1 MFLTGETTMP
11 FAAVCLSAMFLGLPS
26 SHRQNEPKPLV
37 VIPALWDGERIPH
50 FRRME
55 KPGFDPLNTPA
66 EIAPWRKQ
74 WLLWR
79 AARRGLA

>member
-37 VIPALWDGERIPH
+37 VIPA
-50 FRRME
+50 F
-55 KPGFDPLNTPA
+55 
-66 EIAPWRKQ
+66 
-74 WLLWR
+74 
-79 AARRGLA
+79 